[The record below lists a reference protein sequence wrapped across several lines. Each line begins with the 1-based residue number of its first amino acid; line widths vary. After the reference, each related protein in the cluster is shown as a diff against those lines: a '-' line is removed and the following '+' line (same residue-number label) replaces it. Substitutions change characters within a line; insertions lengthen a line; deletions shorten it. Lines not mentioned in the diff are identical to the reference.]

1 MNKIPLA
8 MVAVLALASCSKKQ
22 ADAAAGSAEIPVVDV
37 AKPLVDSITIYKTY
51 PGYAGANATAKI
63 VARVNGT
70 LLTKQFSGGEVVEKG
85 KVLYTIE
92 PTQYV
97 DAVKQA
103 EASLATAKSN
113 YEYYSKQYA
122 ALKKAYES
130 DAVAQIEVSQAESN
144 VQNAEA
150 SIKQAEA
157 ALSTARTNLSYC
169 TIRAPFTGRI
179 NDGNTDPGNY
189 ISGQGAPYQLAELYD
204 DTKLSVTFAIEEN
217 QYERIVADAENPT
230 DHPRYDRVPLT
241 FTERLPHE
249 YYGNLSYEA
258 PVVDK
263 STGTVTLKVNVD
275 NPYGELRNGMYV
287 TVNMPA
293 EENPR
298 ALLIS
303 DAAIGTDQLGKY
315 IYVVNDS
322 NKVVYTPIQVGNLYQ
337 DSLRV
342 VTDGINADTRY
353 VTKAMLR
360 VRDGMTV
367 NPKL

>member
-1 MNKIPLA
+1 MNRFSLA
-8 MVAVLALASCSKKQ
+8 LVALLALASCSKKQ
-22 ADAAAGSAEIPVVDV
+22 TDADRNAAVPVVDV
-37 AKPLVDSITIYKTY
+37 ALPLVDSITIYKTY
-51 PGYAGANATAKI
+51 PGYAGATATAKI

-70 LLTKQFSGGEVVEKG
+70 LLTKQYSGGEMVEKG
-85 KVLYTIE
+85 QVLYTIE

-103 EASLATAKSN
+103 EAALATAKSN
-113 YEYYSKQYA
+113 YDYYSSQYA

-130 DAVAQIEVSQAESN
+130 DAVAQIEVTQAESN
-144 VQNAEA
+144 VENARA
-150 SIKQAEA
+150 SIKNAEA

-179 NDGNTDPGNY
+179 NDGTTDPGNY
-189 ISGQGAPYQLAELYD
+189 ISGAGSPYQLAELYD
-204 DTKLSVTFAIEEN
+204 DSRLSVKFAIEEN
-217 QYERIVADAENPT
+217 QYEKIVADADDPIG
-230 DHPRYDRVPLT
+230 HPRYEKIPLT
-241 FTERLPHE
+241 FNEPLPHE
-249 YYGNLSYEA
+249 YYGKLSYES
-258 PVVDK
+258 PMVDK
-263 STGTVTLKVNVD
+263 ATGTVTLKVRVD

-293 EENPR
+293 DENPH
-298 ALLIS
+298 AILIRDS
-303 DAAIGTDQLGKY
+303 SIGTDQLGKY

-322 NKVVYTPIQVGNLYQ
+322 NKVVYTPIKVGELYQ

-342 VTDGINADTRY
+342 VTSGIDANTRY
-353 VTKAMLR
+353 VTTAMLR